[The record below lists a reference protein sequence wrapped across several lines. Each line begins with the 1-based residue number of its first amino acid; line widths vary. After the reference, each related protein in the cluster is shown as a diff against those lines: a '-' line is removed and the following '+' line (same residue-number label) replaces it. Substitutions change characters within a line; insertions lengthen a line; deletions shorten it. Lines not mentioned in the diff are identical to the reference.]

1 MIKKFALNKIAVSTV
16 CLVLLSMFYFL
27 PTHENINTSISIT
40 NKGKENI
47 VYLLDNDNYV
57 SKVISYYDENSI
69 EDLIRKK
76 IEVLTNGSEELNDF
90 KPLIPKNTKIN
101 SLKIEKDNIYID
113 FSNELLTINKY
124 IEEKMIEAI
133 VYSLTEI
140 NGINNIYIS
149 VEGKKLDDYDYPLT
163 RNIGI
168 NKEYDITNLFDL
180 NKITVF
186 FSKKY
191 DDVTYYVPI
200 TKVTN
205 DKSSKVEIIIEE
217 LKSSVNA
224 QKNLNSNITDD
235 LKLIDYEYKD
245 NEMTLTFN
253 KPIDEYSKILIDESI
268 NENYNVNKINYEV
281 KNNP

>member
-149 VEGKKLDDYDYPLT
+149 VEGKKLEDYDYPLT

-235 LKLIDYEYKD
+235 LKLIDYKYKD

-253 KPIDEYSKILIDESI
+253 KQIDEHSKILIDESI
-268 NENYNVNKINYEV
+268 NENYDVNKINYEV

>member
-1 MIKKFALNKIAVSTV
+1 MIKKIALNKISVYTI

-27 PTHENINTSISIT
+27 PTHENINTSINIS
-40 NKGKENI
+40 NKQKENV

-76 IEVLTNGSEELNDF
+76 IDVLTNGSEELSDF

-101 SLKIEKDNIYID
+101 SVKIEKDNVYID

-133 VYSLTEI
+133 VFSLTEI

-149 VEGKKLDDYDYPLT
+149 VEGKKLDNYDYPLT
-163 RNIGI
+163 RNYGI
-168 NKEYDITNLFDL
+168 NKEYDITNLFNL
-180 NKITVF
+180 NKVTVF
-186 FSKKY
+186 FTKKY
-191 DDVTYYVPI
+191 DDITYYVPI
-200 TKVTN
+200 TKITN
-205 DKSSKVEIIIEE
+205 DKSSKVEIIIKE
-217 LKSSVNA
+217 LKSSINA
-224 QKNLNSNITDD
+224 QNNLGSSLTDD
-235 LKLIDYEYKD
+235 LKLIDYKYKD

-253 KPIDEYSKILIDESI
+253 KEISEANKSLIEKSI

-281 KNNP
+281 QNNP

>member
-76 IEVLTNGSEELNDF
+76 IEVLTKGSEELNDF

>member
-76 IEVLTNGSEELNDF
+76 IDVLTKGSEELNDF

>member
-235 LKLIDYEYKD
+235 LKLIDYKYKD

-253 KPIDEYSKILIDESI
+253 KQIDEHSKILIDESI
-268 NENYNVNKINYEV
+268 NENYDVNKINYEV